1 MCDRFALHLK
11 TRWLSAVLGLLAVA
25 WLSGCASYSDYVREA
40 QQAMAVGQV
49 TQAVDLVN
57 ERLEVDRALDLPA
70 DLGKNQVLLL
80 LERATLLQAMGEY
93 ELAARDMGI
102 VDQRME
108 WLDIGTSDAV
118 ALAKFVYSDD
128 AGGYRAPAY
137 ERLMLNALNLVNYL
151 AMGELE
157 GARVEARRF
166 HLMESY
172 FLDENERA
180 VLPGILGFGNYLS
193 GAAFEA
199 SREYENAA
207 RFYGRAWMYGMRS
220 ADLRER
226 LIDLFRVTGYNAN
239 DLPQRSRVESLLAL
253 AKSQPAMRPAE
264 YREKHQQGDTLVLV
278 QTGMVPYRRANRVP
292 IAQALVYSSAV
303 YGSSHYYYLSDQDR
317 MHATSLAARGLLTWI
332 NFPELTVEGIPH
344 GGNSQVRI
352 DGRLLAPALRTH
364 VSEQIVK
371 AWAEKVPV
379 LMAAAISRMVV
390 RILAGEASSAVA
402 SAGSKAAGGSSN
414 TQAVVGLLAGVLV
427 EGAMVA
433 ADTPDTRSWTML
445 PAHITISRVK
455 LSSGVHTVDV
465 QVHGYRDQQ
474 SVRIDETRLN
484 VLNFSRLR

>member
-1 MCDRFALHLK
+1 
-11 TRWLSAVLGLLAVA
+11 
-25 WLSGCASYSDYVREA
+25 
-40 QQAMAVGQV
+40 
-49 TQAVDLVN
+49 
-57 ERLEVDRALDLPA
+57 
-70 DLGKNQVLLL
+70 
-80 LERATLLQAMGEY
+80 ATLLQAMGEY

-151 AMGELE
+151 ALGELE

-239 DLPQRSRVESLLAL
+239 
-253 AKSQPAMRPAE
+253 
-264 YREKHQQGDTLVLV
+264 
-278 QTGMVPYRRANRVP
+278 
-292 IAQALVYSSAV
+292 
-303 YGSSHYYYLSDQDR
+303 
-317 MHATSLAARGLLTWI
+317 
-332 NFPELTVEGIPH
+332 
-344 GGNSQVRI
+344 
-352 DGRLLAPALRTH
+352 
-364 VSEQIVK
+364 
-371 AWAEKVPV
+371 
-379 LMAAAISRMVV
+379 
-390 RILAGEASSAVA
+390 
-402 SAGSKAAGGSSN
+402 
-414 TQAVVGLLAGVLV
+414 
-427 EGAMVA
+427 
-433 ADTPDTRSWTML
+433 
-445 PAHITISRVK
+445 
-455 LSSGVHTVDV
+455 
-465 QVHGYRDQQ
+465 
-474 SVRIDETRLN
+474 
-484 VLNFSRLR
+484 